1 MRRREFI
8 AGLGGAVATCP
19 LALAQQRP
27 AMPVIGYISL
37 FPEVSTGSQGA
48 FLKGLREM
56 GYIDGQ
62 NVSIAYRWTDG
73 RNDPVTA
80 LPLAKDLVERR
91 VSVILAGTVP
101 IGIAAK
107 AATQT
112 IPIVVRAGT
121 DPVAAGVVAS
131 LNRPGT
137 NITGI
142 STFSQDLGPKRLELL
157 REFLPLG
164 ATVAVLLNR
173 TNPTA
178 IAESKEVEAAA
189 PLLRLR
195 LRLMT
200 MNADN
205 LSELDSAFESIA
217 QTDVGGLL
225 IINAPSFFV
234 WRDHLAA
241 LAARKP
247 MPAIFGDRVF
257 TEAGGLMSYGTY
269 IPEGFRQAGIYTG
282 RILKGEKPADL
293 PVQQSTK
300 IELVIN
306 LKTAKA
312 LDITFPLTL
321 LARAHE
327 VIE

>member
-1 MRRREFI
+1 
-8 AGLGGAVATCP
+8 
-19 LALAQQRP
+19 
-27 AMPVIGYISL
+27 MPVIGYIGI
-37 FPEVSTGSQGA
+37 FPDAVLSDGTQGA

-73 RNDPVTA
+73 RNDPLNV
-80 LPLAKDLVERR
+80 LPLAKELVERR
-91 VSVILAGTVP
+91 MSVIFAATVP

-121 DPVAAGVVAS
+121 DPVAAGLVAS
-131 LNRPGT
+131 LNRPGA
-137 NITGI
+137 NITAI

-157 REFLPLG
+157 REFLPPDAAVG
-164 ATVAVLLNR
+164 VLLNR
-173 TNPTA
+173 TNPIA

-189 PLLRLR
+189 PLLRLQ
-195 LRLMT
+195 LRVMT
-200 MNADN
+200 MNADS
-205 LSELDSAFESIA
+205 LSELNSAFESIA
-217 QTDVGGLL
+217 QTDVSGLL

-241 LAARKP
+241 LAARRP

-257 TEAGGLMSYGTY
+257 TKAGGLMSYGTDG
-269 IPEGFRQAGIYTG
+269 PEGFRQGGIYTG

-293 PVQQSTK
+293 PVQRSSK
-300 IELVIN
+300 VELVLN
-306 LKTAKA
+306 AKTAKA
-312 LDITFPLTL
+312 LGITFPLTL
-321 LARAHE
+321 LGRADE
-327 VIE
+327 VLE